1 MDYTHF
7 FIFLGSLVVLHYAVK
22 LLCFIR
28 MLCPKFFFP
37 LPKSFLRSMGEWAV
51 VTGGSE
57 GIGRAYAFEL
67 ARHGMNVI
75 ILSRSKDK
83 LERTAKEIEEETGK
97 RVKVLVA
104 DFSRDDVYREIED
117 NLKDLEIGVLV
128 NNVGILPSM
137 IPSKFL
143 ETKNLNQTMTN
154 VLNCNMRAMA
164 EMCRICLP
172 GMEKRGKG
180 VIVNLSS
187 GVATIPCPLYSL
199 YSASKVFVER
209 FSLCLQAEYSAKGI
223 IIQTIAPFSVSTAMM
238 GFQKGGLS
246 ILPEDFVRTSLQYL
260 KAGGKI
266 NGSVGHTIMGWL
278 LQSLPSG
285 ILHSEAL
292 QEGFIAFV
300 KKATAGKRHSSVKKP
315 QVGESFVPAANIAL
329 NKLTA

>member
-67 ARHGMNVI
+67 ASHGMNVI

-83 LERTAKEIEEETGK
+83 LERTAKEI
-97 RVKVLVA
+97 
-104 DFSRDDVYREIED
+104 
-117 NLKDLEIGVLV
+117 V

-143 ETKNLNQTMTN
+143 ETKNLNQTMTD
-154 VLNCNMRAMA
+154 VINCNMRAMA

-223 IIQTIAPFSVSTAMM
+223 IIQTIAPFSVSTAMI
-238 GFQKGGLS
+238 GFQKGGLA

-266 NGSVGHTIMGWL
+266 NGSVGHTFMGWL

-285 ILHSEAL
+285 ILHSEAM
-292 QEGFIAFV
+292 QEGFIAYV
-300 KKATAGKRHSSVKKP
+300 KKAVAGERHSSVNKP

>member
-1 MDYTHF
+1 MDYTFF

-22 LLCFIR
+22 LLCFVR

-83 LERTAKEIEEETGK
+83 LERTAKEIVEETGQ

-104 DFSRDDVYREIED
+104 DFTRDDVYREIED
-117 NLKDLEIGVLV
+117 NLKYLEIGVLV
-128 NNVGILPSM
+128 NNVGILPSI
-137 IPSKFL
+137 IPRKFL
-143 ETKNLNQTMTN
+143 KTRNINQTITN
-154 VLNCNMRAMA
+154 VINCNIRTMA
-164 EMCRICLP
+164 QMCRICLP

-180 VIVNLSS
+180 VIVTLSS
-187 GVATIPCPLYSL
+187 GVATVPCPLYSL
-199 YSASKVFVER
+199 YSASKASTVFVER
-209 FSLCLQAEYSAKGI
+209 FSLCLQAEYRAKGI
-223 IIQTIAPFSVSTAMM
+223 IIQSIAPFSVSTAMI
-238 GFQKGGLS
+238 GFQTGGPLTM
-246 ILPEDFVRTSLQYL
+246 LPADFVGTSLQYL
-260 KAGGKI
+260 KAGNKI

-278 LQSLPSG
+278 LQSIPSG

-292 QEGFIAFV
+292 QKGLTAYV
-300 KKATAGKRHSSVKKP
+300 QKTVAGKR
-315 QVGESFVPAANIAL
+315 Q
-329 NKLTA
+329 

>member
-22 LLCFIR
+22 LLGFIR

-67 ARHGMNVI
+67 ASHGMNVI

-143 ETKNLNQTMTN
+143 ETKNLNQ
-154 VLNCNMRAMA
+154 VRFILHSP
-164 EMCRICLP
+164 L
-172 GMEKRGKG
+172 GKG

-223 IIQTIAPFSVSTAMM
+223 IIQTIAPFSVSTAMI

-266 NGSVGHTIMGWL
+266 NGSVGHTFMGWL

-285 ILHSEAL
+285 ILHSEAM
-292 QEGFIAFV
+292 QEGFIAYV
-300 KKATAGKRHSSVKKP
+300 KKAVASERHSSVKKP

>member
-22 LLCFIR
+22 LLGFIR

-67 ARHGMNVI
+67 ASHGMNVI

-143 ETKNLNQTMTN
+143 ETKNLNQTMTD
-154 VLNCNMRAMA
+154 VINCNMRAMA

-199 YSASKVFVER
+199 YSASK
-209 FSLCLQAEYSAKGI
+209 
-223 IIQTIAPFSVSTAMM
+223 TIAPFSVSTAMI

-266 NGSVGHTIMGWL
+266 NGSVGHTFMGWL

-285 ILHSEAL
+285 ILHSEAM
-292 QEGFIAFV
+292 QEGFIAYV
-300 KKATAGKRHSSVKKP
+300 KKAVASERHSSVKKP

>member
-67 ARHGMNVI
+67 ASHGMNVI

-143 ETKNLNQTMTN
+143 ETKNLNQ
-154 VLNCNMRAMA
+154 
-164 EMCRICLP
+164 MCRICLP

-223 IIQTIAPFSVSTAMM
+223 IIQTIAPFSVSTAMI
-238 GFQKGGLS
+238 GFQKGGLA

-266 NGSVGHTIMGWL
+266 NGSVGHTFMGWL

-285 ILHSEAL
+285 ILHSEAM
-292 QEGFIAFV
+292 QEGFIAYV
-300 KKATAGKRHSSVKKP
+300 KKAVAGERHSSVNKP

>member
-1 MDYTHF
+1 ME
-7 FIFLGSLVVLHYAVK
+7 IAGK
-22 LLCFIR
+22 LTNQQL
-28 MLCPKFFFP
+28 
-37 LPKSFLRSMGEWAV
+37 V

-67 ARHGMNVI
+67 ASHGMNVI

-143 ETKNLNQTMTN
+143 ETKNLNQTMTD
-154 VLNCNMRAMA
+154 VINCNMRAMA

-223 IIQTIAPFSVSTAMM
+223 IIQ
-238 GFQKGGLS
+238 
-246 ILPEDFVRTSLQYL
+246 YL

-266 NGSVGHTIMGWL
+266 HGSVGHTFMGWL

-285 ILHSEAL
+285 ILHSEAM
-292 QEGFIAFV
+292 QEGFIAYV
-300 KKATAGKRHSSVKKP
+300 KKLSQVQLLN
-315 QVGESFVPAANIAL
+315 QVGSYSLFPL
-329 NKLTA
+329 GFSTLKLCRKVFCE